1 MSTEIIT
8 DVLDLASHCFKNAR
22 GNLMQGAKYLHQIS
36 NEKLWEGQ
44 YSSFN
49 EFLEQDC
56 QISPGYASKLI
67 KVYEYYVIQSGV
79 SPRKLEAV
87 DVEKSYM
94 AINLN
99 GQPEHKLLKAA
110 EWNRQE
116 LKDALAEGPNGE
128 ECSHKV
134 LIIKHQ
140 CKACSRFIDVNW
152 NDLNYRTLQTEG

>member
-1 MSTEIIT
+1 MNQPSDAIPYDQMLDKAASCFGAARTRMVEGSAYLFIIQE
-8 DVLDLASHCFKNAR
+8 S
-22 GNLMQGAKYLHQIS
+22 
-36 NEKLWEGQ
+36 KLWEGK
-44 YSSFN
+44 YSSFG
-49 EFLEQDC
+49 EFVETGC
-56 QISPGYASKLI
+56 GISEAFASKLV
-67 KVYEYYVIQSGV
+67 KVYRYYHIENGL
-79 SPRKLEAV
+79 SPRKLQEI
-87 DVEKSYM
+87 DTEKAYM

-140 CKACSRFIDVNW
+140 CKACSRFMDVN
-152 NDLNYRTLQTEG
+152 